1 MNQITIKIEGMQ
13 CGMCESHINDAIRR
27 DFKVKKVTSSHKKGE
42 TVILTEEN
50 LTEQSLRDIIEP
62 AGYQVVS
69 VSTEP
74 YEKKGFVKK
83 IFG

>member
-42 TVILTEEN
+42 TVILTEED
-50 LTEQSLRDIIEP
+50 LTEQRLRAVIEP
-62 AGYQVVS
+62 SGYQVVS
-69 VSTEP
+69 VSAEP